1 MTSTDFLVSIIWA
14 QIARKKAH
22 GGVCEDRS
30 LPLLPRKGEWCPV
43 LFSVE
48 VLTI

>member
-1 MTSTDFLVSIIWA
+1 MTSTDFLVSIIGDR
-14 QIARKKAH
+14 IARKKAH
-22 GGVCEDRS
+22 GGICEDHS
-30 LPLLPRKGEWCPV
+30 LPLQGCPA

>member
-14 QIARKKAH
+14 QMARKKAQ

-30 LPLLPRKGEWCPV
+30 LPLLARKGEGCPV